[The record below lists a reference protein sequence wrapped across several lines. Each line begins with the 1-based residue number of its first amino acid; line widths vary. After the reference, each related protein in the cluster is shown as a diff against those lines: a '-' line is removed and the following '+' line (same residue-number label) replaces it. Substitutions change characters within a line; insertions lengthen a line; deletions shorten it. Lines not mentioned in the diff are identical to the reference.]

1 MRIIHFDEFDDRAW
15 QDALGASGALRALV
29 GQETAHGDLLPD
41 LLADLFQLFLQPV
54 PRWRR
59 QTRPTLQEHLLR
71 ETSDTHEFRALR
83 TMAEGDAVNAT
94 MATAIIGRQALGRL
108 SGPIADRLAD
118 ELRQQRALEA
128 AAAEEAVLHELLA
141 QAGGSGDGDAFARCN
156 EALCQAKLAQTEA
169 IGALEAM
176 AAPEAFDEA
185 VSRLRRDVRQAATEA
200 MASIRHIRDAEDV
213 FGPSPS
219 GSIEDKLRLADRL
232 ARSAKLTELVAMAG
246 RVRRIALQKR
256 ASVVRETRE
265 AIVGV
270 TVGDDPARALPNELA
285 LLATPATRP
294 LFFRKLVEGQL
305 LQHEQQG
312 EERLG
317 GGPIVVCLDGS
328 GSMAGSKEVWSKAV
342 TLAYLAIAERE
353 CRDLLVCQ
361 FGDAGQQRVFEFLYR
376 TAPRGVSRERVLDA
390 VECFLDAGGTDLEGP
405 LRWAA
410 SRIRPAEG
418 AFFRADV
425 VALTDAETSFSPA
438 FLDWWRRERERLEFH
453 TFGVLIGSPEAA
465 AVLSQ
470 AIEHVT
476 HLADVAADEHAL
488 TALFS

>member
-1 MRIIHFDEFDDRAW
+1 MRIIHYDEFDDRAW
-15 QDALGASGALRALV
+15 HDALAASGALSALIA
-29 GQETAHGDLLPD
+29 QEAAHGDLLSD
-41 LLADLFQLFLQPV
+41 LLADVFQLFLQPM

-59 QTRPTLQEHLLR
+59 PTRPSLHEHLLR
-71 ETSDTHEFRALR
+71 EASDTHEFRALR
-83 TMAEGDAVNAT
+83 AMAEGDAANAT
-94 MATAIIGRQALGRL
+94 MATAIVGRQALTRL
-108 SGPIADRLAD
+108 GGPIADRLA
-118 ELRQQRALEA
+118 EEARQQRALEA
-128 AAAEEAVLHELLA
+128 AAADEAVLRELLA
-141 QAGGSGDGDAFARCN
+141 QADGDGDGDALVRCSGAMEQAQQAQA
-156 EALCQAKLAQTEA
+156 EALA
-169 IGALEAM
+169 ALEAM
-176 AAPEAFDEA
+176 TEPETFEEA
-185 VSRLRRDVRQAATEA
+185 VSRLRRDVRQAAADA
-200 MASIRHIRDAEDV
+200 MASIQHIREAEDV

-219 GSIEDKLRLADRL
+219 GSLEDKLRLADRL
-232 ARSAKLTELVAMAG
+232 ARSTKLAELVAMAG
-246 RVRRIALQKR
+246 RVRRIAVQKR

-270 TVGDDPARALPNELA
+270 TVGDDPGRALPNELA

-353 CRDLLVCQ
+353 CRDMLVCQ

-376 TAPRGVSRERVLDA
+376 TAPREVSRERVLDA

-425 VALTDAETSFSPA
+425 IALTDAETSFSPA